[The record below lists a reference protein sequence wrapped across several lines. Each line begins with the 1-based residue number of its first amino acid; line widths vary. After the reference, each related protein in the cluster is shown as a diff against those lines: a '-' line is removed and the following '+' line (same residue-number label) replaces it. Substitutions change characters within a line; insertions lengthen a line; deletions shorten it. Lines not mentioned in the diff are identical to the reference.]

1 MSEHPISY
9 DYGTYTYTFSK
20 SLLTIHI
27 FTSFTSYMSQLMQ
40 YIKICKPDKKFKM
53 VTCHF
58 NRQHLLQKQILKTK

>member
-1 MSEHPISY
+1 
-9 DYGTYTYTFSK
+9 
-20 SLLTIHI
+20 
-27 FTSFTSYMSQLMQ
+27 MSQLMQ